1 MNNLLCLI
9 QSSLYAGEP
18 LLVNKDPLT
27 NYIQSYEIKMLSYYV
42 GLYVFGTKFYT
53 DNFIVSN
60 PSSTNKPY
68 LYLYRDN
75 TYYDMLEDLLKI
87 KPAYS
92 DVIELDTTNCS
103 FETSSLEYRF
113 VGIDFTTGT
122 PVTSWAIGD
131 SEGNL
136 FLACNEPLEGFNIIK
151 THIRPNIKAI
161 GTGGSK
167 NKIYEFN
174 TTIPMS
180 LNFSYVKQEGVAYSF
195 PTRNADYDGLYE
207 LLV

>member
-1 MNNLLCLI
+1 
-9 QSSLYAGEP
+9 
-18 LLVNKDPLT
+18 
-27 NYIQSYEIKMLSYYV
+27 
-42 GLYVFGTKFYT
+42 
-53 DNFIVSN
+53 
-60 PSSTNKPY
+60 
-68 LYLYRDN
+68 
-75 TYYDMLEDLLKI
+75 MLEDLLKI

-103 FETSSLEYRF
+103 FDTSSLEYRF

-161 GTGGSK
+161 GTGGYF

-180 LNFSYVKQEGVAYSF
+180 LNFFLRETRRCCLFIPYV
-195 PTRNADYDGLYE
+195 NADYDGL
-207 LLV
+207 